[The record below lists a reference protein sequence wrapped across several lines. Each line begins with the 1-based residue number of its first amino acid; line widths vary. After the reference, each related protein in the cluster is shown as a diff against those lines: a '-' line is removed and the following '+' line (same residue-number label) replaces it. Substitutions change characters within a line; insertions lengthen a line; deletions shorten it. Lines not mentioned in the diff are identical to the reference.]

1 MASHVNNR
9 LISSAGGST
18 PDQVKKKYPG
28 ITAPISEAF
37 PDIKDLELTKKL
49 EETLRA
55 FDLFE
60 SEEEMEHRMNVLSE
74 INKLA
79 KEWIVEISLAKKLP
93 QDVAE
98 QMSGKIFTFGSFR
111 LGVHTK
117 GADIDTLLVVPRHVD
132 RADFFVTFKEKLQ
145 SQPQAEYVHAVEEAF
160 VPVLKTKFD
169 GIELDILFA
178 RLALKNIPPDQDLKS
193 VDILRNLDQ
202 KCVRSLNGC
211 RVTDDILSLVPN
223 HESFKLALRT
233 IKLWAKKRGIYSN
246 VLGYLGGVSWAM
258 LVARTC
264 QLYPN
269 ASAGT
274 LVHRFFKVFAQ
285 WPWPQPSLLRDNKED
300 QGNLGFPVWD
310 PRINPADRYH
320 LMPIITPAYPQQNS
334 TFNVTFSTRAV
345 MTNEF
350 KIALEV
356 CSDIMDGKKEW
367 KELFAPTN
375 FFSLY
380 VHYLALLVP
389 SNAELLGL
397 VESKIRHLITTLE
410 KHKFIKLAHINPTS
424 YEREVPVVNGNTGNT
439 QEDKEKSNDTS
450 EGSQKDGENS
460 NSSQAK
466 VEMQTMWFIGLEF
479 DKQPGLNI
487 DLTPD
492 IQNFMDLLRRSRPE
506 DIRLQVMHIKRKDLS
521 KYLPVDVIKK
531 SGTPGK
537 KSASSSKTMTNGD
550 VVNNNN
556 NGTPASLKKNSISKK
571 NNNSNT
577 SLDSSSLDASSTN
590 MSSVDDSI
598 TEVTTET
605 ETVTELTELK
615 PEVANDALT
624 KGIKREIDGSP
635 QNTDDQNGPSS
646 SQSKKLVTSC
656 APVDGDSQ
664 EKYSATDKS
673 IIPAVK

>member
-1 MASHVNNR
+1 MASPHVNNK
-9 LISSAGGST
+9 LGSGAGGST

-37 PDIKDLELTKKL
+37 PDIKDLELTNTL

-132 RADFFVTFKEKLQ
+132 RADFFATFKEKLQ

-178 RLALKNIPPDQDLKS
+178 RLALKNIPLDQDLKS

-334 TFNVTFSTRAV
+334 TFNVTFSTRTV
-345 MTNEF
+345 LTNEF
-350 KIALEV
+350 KTALEV
-356 CSDIMDGKKEW
+356 CTDILEGKKEW

-450 EGSQKDGENS
+450 EGSPKDSENS
-460 NSSQAK
+460 NSSQPK

-521 KYLPVDVIKK
+521 KFLPLDVIKK

-537 KSASSSKTMTNGD
+537 KSASSKTVANGD
-550 VVNNNN
+550 VGNNN
-556 NGTPASLKKNSISKK
+556 NGTPASLRKNSITKK
-571 NNNSNT
+571 NNNSNP
-577 SLDSSSLDASSTN
+577 SLDNSSLDTSSAN

-598 TEVTTET
+598 TEVKTET
-605 ETVTELTELK
+605 ETVAESKSE
-615 PEVANDALT
+615 EANDSLT
-624 KGIKREIDGSP
+624 KGIKRDREGSP
-635 QNTDDQNGPSS
+635 PITDDQNGSS

-664 EKYSATDKS
+664 EKSSATDNS